1 MFILIQPY
9 SSPSPS
15 LSPSLCLPL
24 SPSSWFVLHGIIRS
38 FQTICWFNS
47 EVTDNTVFIISPVLY
62 PKWVVE
68 NFLNTFYSLKYM
80 LLLMKV
86 SPQRISPL
94 STTNPIFI
102 YNWNGG
108 LSFRS
113 FSNVIAIMMDFQIIL
128 KRLVMLTHLKLLA
141 VYLSFFVA
149 SKYLFC
155 SLEFKDSLNSFWD

>member
-94 STTNPIFI
+94 STTPSLFTTEM
-102 YNWNGG
+102 
-108 LSFRS
+108 
-113 FSNVIAIMMDFQIIL
+113 VVFQIFL
-128 KRLVMLTHLKLLA
+128 KCYSYHDGLPDYFEEVSNA
-141 VYLSFFVA
+141 YSFETF
-149 SKYLFC
+149 SSLFILFC
-155 SLEFKDSLNSFWD
+155 SIKIFILLSWIQGLS